1 MSPIRTTTAPFQS
14 YLRPTAI
21 LDFDHPVVA
30 GFCHR
35 LVADKGS
42 DPVHS
47 AVALYYAVRDGI
59 RYDPY
64 SPFYRPEHYRASAV
78 IDRGKGYCVGKAA
91 LLCALGRACRIPSR
105 LGFATVRNHLASR
118 QLIDYLGSDRFVFHG
133 YVEFYLGGRWVKAT
147 PAFNAELC
155 ERHRVDPLEF
165 NGRDDAVFQAVNREN
180 SRFMEYIEDLGT
192 FDDVPVKRIV
202 AAWQKEYG
210 TNRVSQW
217 ISSFENARGDL
228 KKDFYAE
235 KPLRQP

>member
-1 MSPIRTTTAPFQS
+1 MSPIRTTTAPFQP
-14 YLRPTAI
+14 YLQPTAI

-35 LVADKGS
+35 LVADKGG
-42 DPVHS
+42 DPVRS
-47 AVALYYAVRDGI
+47 AVALYYAVRDDI

-133 YVEFYLGGRWVKAT
+133 YVEFYLGDRWVKAT

-155 ERHRVDPLEF
+155 ERHRVDPLDF

-180 SRFMEYIEDLGT
+180 SRFMEYVEDLGT
-192 FDDVPVKRIV
+192 FDDVPVKKIV

-210 TNRVSQW
+210 RDRVGKW

>member
-1 MSPIRTTTAPFQS
+1 M
-14 YLRPTAI
+14 
-21 LDFDHPVVA
+21 
-30 GFCHR
+30 
-35 LVADKGS
+35 
-42 DPVHS
+42 
-47 AVALYYAVRDGI
+47 
-59 RYDPY
+59 
-64 SPFYRPEHYRASAV
+64 
-78 IDRGKGYCVGKAA
+78 
-91 LLCALGRACRIPSR
+91 
-105 LGFATVRNHLASR
+105 
-118 QLIDYLGSDRFVFHG
+118 FHG

-210 TNRVSQW
+210 TNRVGTW